1 MSQPNRFSIIV
12 YLPHILSH
20 FFVREVAAPI
30 AVDPQ
35 LADLIRKAGQSFT
48 AQLSPQSL
56 TKFNGR
62 LERGLELALNG
73 SVHPAPTPNQPHRY
87 QVRSA
92 EGNREYVVDLDAR
105 SCDCPDSLKGN
116 HCKHRIAA
124 YYFDQALQNRA
135 HQPVNTPHD
144 VTGKVTPPSKPV
156 TTPSV
161 AHPFVSIS
169 REDQILKELGFAP
182 QPKKVAESAPQTV
195 PEIRL
200 GNLYS
205 KYLHGDDLGDQ
216 SYPVTVVRLT
226 REKVTPHPSQSPI
239 EKWCLWV
246 AGLPAGM
253 PTGILFG
260 SLGERELV
268 AIFGKVDVAS
278 IQGKSL
284 VIYPKPVSVGGQNRM
299 AIHFKRA
306 Q

>member
-1 MSQPNRFSIIV
+1 MSQTHRSSLLV

-20 FFVREVAAPI
+20 FFVREVAVPI
-30 AVDPQ
+30 AVDAQ
-35 LADLIRKAGQSFT
+35 LADLIRKAERNFIS
-48 AQLSPQSL
+48 QLSPQSL

-73 SVHPAPTPNQPHRY
+73 SVHPVSTPNQPHRY
-87 QVRSA
+87 QVRSS

-124 YYFDQALQNRA
+124 YYLDQALQHRVRQTDNRP
-135 HQPVNTPHD
+135 QNVISS
-144 VTGKVTPPSKPV
+144 SKPII
-156 TTPSV
+156 TPSIT
-161 AHPFVSIS
+161 PSTPKIS

-182 QPKKVAESAPQTV
+182 EPKKVAESAPQTV

-200 GNLYS
+200 GNLYN

-216 SYPVTVVRLT
+216 SYLVTIARLT
-226 REKVTPHPSQSPI
+226 REKVTPHPSQPPI

-246 AGLPAGM
+246 DGLPAGM

-284 VIYPKPVSVGGQNRM
+284 VIYAKPVSVGGQNRM